1 MRLKDGIDE
10 NIGQFKYLDKD
21 TIITPFFTNKYCDY
35 LIDCFEKNGWSIDE
49 QGNYDTYLNK
59 IEGGKDACK
68 DFMESVKEKIEPEI
82 VKNWTKAIKGR
93 LWKYFPVPFG
103 KKFSTAGQSELSL
116 HVDNSLMTLFIKLN
130 DNFGGCETVF
140 PRQNWNTG
148 KLIKGSMIIIPGVIT
163 HPHYTNKLEWG
174 TKYSLIGRIS
184 ILNVRENKSFSDSI
198 DALTSL

>member
-1 MRLKDGIDE
+1 MKLIDGIDK
-10 NIGQFKYLDKD
+10 NIGEFKYLDKD

-35 LIDCFEKNGWSIDE
+35 LIENFEKTGWEMDDN
-49 QGNYDTYLNK
+49 GNYDTYLSK

-68 DFMESVKEKIEPEI
+68 DFMQVIKEKIEPEI

-93 LWKYFPVPFG
+93 LWKYYPVPFG
-103 KKFSTAGQSELSL
+103 KKFSTEGQTELNL

-140 PRQNWNTG
+140 PRQNWNTSQ
-148 KLIKGSMIIIPGVIT
+148 LNKGSMIVIPGVIT

-174 TKYSLIGRIS
+174 VKYSLIGRIS
-184 ILNVRENKSFSDSI
+184 ILEARQNKAFSDDI
-198 DALTSL
+198 ESLFV